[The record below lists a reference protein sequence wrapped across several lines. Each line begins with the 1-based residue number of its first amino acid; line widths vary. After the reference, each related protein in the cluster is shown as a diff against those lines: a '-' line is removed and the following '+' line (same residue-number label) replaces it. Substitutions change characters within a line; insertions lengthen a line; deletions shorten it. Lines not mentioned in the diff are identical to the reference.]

1 MHNCVRK
8 NVKALMGA
16 LIAFEMFSPVFVM
29 TYDSEWSYCIIVSSV
44 IFQKLFLQ
52 TDDQIT

>member
-1 MHNCVRK
+1 
-8 NVKALMGA
+8 MGA